1 MLPSILIVDDHTD
14 ITDLIQLHLRDA
26 GYLASAVA
34 AGAEALDRLHSSHC
48 DLVILDPM
56 LPDMDGLAVCQQL
69 RARSD
74 HTPILILTSKS
85 SETDRILGLELGA
98 DDYLTKPFNIME
110 LLARVKAIL
119 RRAHGP
125 AQKSAQPVPE
135 VVHTQDLVIDLARHQ
150 VTLGNRNVRLTAR
163 EFDLLLY
170 FARSP
175 GRVYTRMQLLEEVW
189 GYGYEG
195 YEHTVNSHI
204 NRLRGKIEVNPAQ
217 PRYIQT
223 VRGVGYKFSETS
235 DRIDKT

>member
-1 MLPSILIVDDHTD
+1 MLPSILIVDEHTD
-14 ITDLIQLHLRDA
+14 ISDLIQLHLRDA
-26 GYLASAVA
+26 GYLASAVG
-34 AGAEALDRLHSSHC
+34 AGSAALDRLLSSHC

-85 SETDRILGLELGA
+85 SEADRILGLELGA
-98 DDYLTKPFNIME
+98 DDYLAKPFSIME

-119 RRAHGP
+119 RRAHGQAHKNTP
-125 AQKSAQPVPE
+125 PGPE
-135 VVHTQDLVIDLARHQ
+135 VIHTQDLVIDLARHQ
-150 VTLGNRNVRLTAR
+150 VTLGNRGVQLTAR
-163 EFDLLLY
+163 EFDLLLH

-175 GRVYTRMQLLEEVW
+175 GRVYTRIQLLQEVW

-204 NRLRGKIEVNPAQ
+204 NRLRGKIEENPAQ

-223 VRGVGYKFSETS
+223 VRGVGYKFTEASEP
-235 DRIDKT
+235 